1 MLDCMLWCM
10 ETSGIL
16 ELFSDD
22 YYKST
27 ACFVITCWII
37 IKVNQTFLNIG
48 NITYTQT
55 TSTKIQI
62 GPSSRWVEIGF
73 VGIHATHGSHTM
85 PGKFSTGFQRDV
97 LWNQRP
103 KF

>member
-1 MLDCMLWCM
+1 M

-37 IKVNQTFLNIG
+37 IKVGQNVARFEIL
-48 NITYTQT
+48 
-55 TSTKIQI
+55 TKTVI
-62 GPSSRWVEIGF
+62 
-73 VGIHATHGSHTM
+73 A
-85 PGKFSTGFQRDV
+85 
-97 LWNQRP
+97 
-103 KF
+103 